1 MDIGGTL
8 LMMLVAVPAIA
19 SVLCLTSS
27 KQVAIR
33 IVVLA
38 ASTVCIALALG
49 FLLFVVNEDVSSF
62 TLSREDL
69 MEPDLL
75 LVILDVVLAAAITY
89 IGYIRR
95 KWAISVLA
103 VSTLVVSVYI
113 ELFAREE
120 AVGPAFVADYLAI
133 IMLLI
138 TNIVGA
144 VICIYALGYM
154 ADEKKQRR
162 FFAFMLLFI
171 SGMSGAVLSNDLTW
185 LFFFWEVTT
194 LCSYMLISHD
204 GTPRAFVSAERALTY
219 TLIGALAFSAA
230 MVLMIEDFPTLEL
243 SEMRPD
249 LMTDVVVVALPLLI
263 IAGLAKSAQVPF
275 QSWLVGAMVAP
286 TPVSALLHSA
296 TMVNLGAY
304 LMLRLWHYW
313 TYYEY
318 LGWGLVVLGGFT
330 FLATSIL
337 AVRQS
342 NSKRVLAYSTIGNL
356 GLIFV
361 CAGIATEASVAAGML
376 LLLFHAIAKG
386 LLFLAVGTVKH
397 ETGSED
403 IEEMQELRQRMPLS
417 AFAIYA
423 GVFLILLP
431 PFGLFIAKWMLSEAA
446 VDMPMAAIL
455 LAVGFGATTVYYG
468 KWLGRMYMTTS
479 GSMRRPFKG
488 AGMSGY
494 FTWTLLTLIAMGVFL
509 TVMFSSVV
517 SGLVDPFVPSGT
529 DVDVWGTVT
538 TATGSVPVLGLLVVI
553 FVSFV
558 LFAFYARPKKEEFD
572 TEYSC
577 GEPLKAEISGSYI
590 YDESVERLAIV
601 ASESVALLVLLILLF
616 SPFIDMV
623 VSA

>member
-1 MDIGGTL
+1 
-8 LMMLVAVPAIA
+8 AI
-19 SVLCLTSS
+19 V
-27 KQVAIR
+27 
-33 IVVLA
+33 
-38 ASTVCIALALG
+38 
-49 FLLFVVNEDVSSF
+49 
-62 TLSREDL
+62 
-69 MEPDLL
+69 
-75 LVILDVVLAAAITY
+75 
-89 IGYIRR
+89 
-95 KWAISVLA
+95 
-103 VSTLVVSVYI
+103 
-113 ELFAREE
+113 
-120 AVGPAFVADYLAI
+120 
-133 IMLLI
+133 MLLI

-144 VICIYALGYM
+144 IICVYALGYM

-171 SGMSGAVLSNDLTW
+171 SGMSGAVISNDLTW

-204 GTPRAFVSAERALTY
+204 GTPRAYVSAERALKY
-219 TLIGALAFSAA
+219 TLIGALAFSMA
-230 MVLMIEDFPTLEL
+230 MVLLIEDFPTLEM

-249 LMTDVVVVALPLLI
+249 LMTDVVVVSLPLLI
-263 IAGLAKSAQVPF
+263 IAAMAKSAQIPF

-313 TYYEY
+313 SYYDY

-342 NSKRVLAYSTIGNL
+342 NSKRVLAYSTVGNL

-361 CAGIATEASVAAGML
+361 CAGIATEVSVAAGIL
-376 LLLFHAIAKG
+376 ILLFHAIAKG

-403 IEEMQELRQRMPLS
+403 IEDMQELRQRMPLA
-417 AFAIYA
+417 AFAIYT
-423 GVFLILLP
+423 GTFLILLP

-446 VDMPMAAIL
+446 IEMPMAAIL

-468 KWLGRMYMTTS
+468 KWLGRMYMTSS
-479 GSMRRPFKG
+479 GTMRKQFKG
-488 AGMSGY
+488 AGMNGF
-494 FTWTLLTLIAMGVFL
+494 FTWTMLSLIAAGVFL
-509 TVMFSSVV
+509 TAAFSLVLSE
-517 SGLVDPFVPSGT
+517 LVDPFVPSGT
-529 DVDVWGTVT
+529 DVDIWGTVT
-538 TATGSVPVLGLLVVI
+538 TGTGSVPVLGLLVVVL
-553 FVSFV
+553 VSFV

-577 GEPLKAEISGSYI
+577 GEPMKAEIAGSYL
-590 YDESVERLAIV
+590 YDERVERLAIV
-601 ASESVALLVLLILLF
+601 ASESIALIVLMILLL
-616 SPFIDMV
+616 SPYIKMGV
-623 VSA
+623 EA